1 MPEPLIDPK
10 TRIKRLRYRS
20 WHRGCKETDVI
31 LGHFADERLETLDN
45 KMLDIYERLLEEAD
59 ADIWDWL
66 TDKSAPSSPEYQ
78 QLIDILKTYGLPT
91 E

>member
-10 TRIKRLRYRS
+10 IRIKRLRYRS

-31 LGHFADERLETLDN
+31 LGHFADGQLENLDS
-45 KMLDIYERLLEEAD
+45 KMLDIYELLLEEAD

-66 TDKSAPSSPEYQ
+66 TDKSAPSSADYLP
-78 QLIDILKTYGLPT
+78 LLALLKTYGLPT